1 MTYRNRYIL
10 TLILIL
16 AALLA
21 SGNAMAQSSEEPEE
35 DPEEETQTG
44 VVVRGNV
51 YGGGNLGDVGIYSYD
66 SSTRSYNY
74 PQNTGICTVHIYSGT
89 IGAEGKS
96 TVGHASGHVFG
107 AGKGLE
113 DTFECDKAMV
123 DKASVTID
131 NGTVYGNVY
140 GGGQVGRVENDTEV
154 TIGVGDGV
162 GEGTETQPTS
172 TPEIKGNVFG
182 AGAGVETHGYSALV
196 RNNSEVTVQG
206 NATVGHTVYG
216 GGEIAAVGKYAL
228 NSFDMP
234 ETLKGGGKCEVTVK
248 GYAVI
253 GSSDEGHVFGAGMGI
268 NPFDAVHDYINYTDA
283 TVSTGKPKRMTR
295 YNSTDYPDDAKISA
309 TTGKATGKTSKNTIW
324 EYCENSN
331 VFIWEYYTTQ
341 KEYFDFLQT
350 LALATDTKVS
360 IEGNAT
366 VNGSVYGGSE
376 SGFVQRETDVKIQGS
391 SKILTITGTDGN
403 PTEGHVFGGGKGL
416 SGFDK
421 AGRVRGNATTTI
433 SGSSTVNGNV
443 YGGGAL
449 GYVGKFEE
457 DEDDYG
463 KIYNWPEIETQT
475 TGQTQTTGLCT
486 VDISGTSTVAGNVFG
501 GGKGEAET
509 FECLP
514 AMTRTTSVTI
524 SAGTV
529 GGNVYGG
536 GEVGRVDQH
545 TVVTIGDGANE
556 GAGVANAATP
566 APEITGSVFG
576 AGAGVET
583 HGYSALVR
591 GNATVTIQ
599 GNAQV
604 GKSVYGGGQIAS
616 VGRYAL
622 DKFQMPSL
630 LVAGGIC
637 TVTVK
642 GYTKIGTD
650 NGGNVF
656 GACKGV
662 DPNDDEHDYIDFTNS
677 NTSNKDNKPKRMMRY
692 SAGFVSGKTEHVDWD
707 YYDDP
712 TFIWDYLT
720 TTEKY
725 STYLETLALATEPRV
740 TINGNADV
748 NGDVYGG
755 GERGLTKGSVTVTI
769 NGGTIAND
777 VYGGGALANTNIS
790 NWKKFGGD
798 TPDNDSDDYWSWEDA
813 DKKTAKYTT
822 TVNLHGGVIGH
833 NVYGGGLGQ
842 KYKAATST
850 QAEKLAIAALVY
862 GDVLVKL
869 NETTATDNCV
879 VKNVIHGAN
888 NINGSP
894 LGKVT
899 VHIYKTQGWTDDK
912 GTPNDNS
919 DDVSHVVD
927 KSDKDAVRTNSI
939 YELKAVYGGGNEAA
953 YDTKSYYPD
962 DDFEN
967 PANTDHKAHVII
979 DGCDLTSIETV
990 YGGGNAASA
999 PATHVEVNSC
1009 YEIGTVFGGGNGKD
1023 NLSDGTA
1030 NPGAHVG
1037 YLPYSYA
1044 ADATETEINAAKA
1057 AAAYGTGKALAE
1069 LKGGT
1074 IHHAFGGSNT
1084 KGNVRVSALVDLNE
1098 PENNPCPLHID
1109 EVYGAGNEAYQD
1121 GTSNINLG
1129 CISYL
1134 KEIYGGSKNADIN
1147 NDVELTIQSG
1157 NFDRVFGGNNLGG
1170 KITGTITVNI
1180 EETGCHPIIIGQLYG
1195 GGNQAAYNVNLI
1207 PTAGHVTDP
1216 TNINYYKNYPKVNVK
1231 SFTSIGEIYGGGY
1244 GSSAIVTGN
1253 PYVTINECVG
1263 DNATIEMKTSPDP
1276 TDESQNTGVERTIN
1290 KDKNDEVKINMPSHK
1305 SGTIGAIGNVFGGG
1319 NAAGVNGS
1327 TNVIIGNKKYVEI
1340 ASVVPGKTDVRNY
1353 YIITAGAGTTASPY
1367 VYTSQRPPV
1376 DEDETYYSRV
1386 VEEGVEKFTPVDD
1399 DDITVETDVSDYY
1412 TRSGEEGSYVY
1423 TSLRPLAES
1432 NTTYYRLVLG
1442 VDIRGN
1448 VYGGGNAAEVT
1459 GDTNVTIGKEA
1470 Q

>member
-1 MTYRNRYIL
+1 MTYKNRYIQI
-10 TLILIL
+10 LILIL

-35 DPEEETQTG
+35 DPEEATQTG

-51 YGGGNLGDVGIYSYD
+51 YGGGNLGDVGISEYESN
-66 SSTRSYNY
+66 TRSYNF

-123 DKASVTID
+123 CKASVTID

-140 GGGQVGRVENDTEV
+140 GGGQVGRVETDTEV
-154 TIGVGDGV
+154 KIGDGDGV

-206 NATVGHTVYG
+206 NATVGHSVYG

-253 GSSDEGHVFGAGMGI
+253 GTSDEGHVFGAGMGI
-268 NPFDAVHDYINYTDA
+268 NPFDAVHNYINYTDA

-324 EYCENSN
+324 EYCVNSN

-366 VNGSVYGGSE
+366 VHGSVYGGSE

-403 PTEGHVFGGGKGL
+403 PAEGHVFGGGKGL
-416 SGFDK
+416 SGFGM
-421 AGRVRGNATTTI
+421 AGRVRGNTTTAI
-433 SGSSTVNGNV
+433 SGSSTINGSV

-449 GYVGKFEE
+449 GYVGKFAEKS
-457 DEDDYG
+457 DVYG
-463 KIYNWPEIETQT
+463 TIYEWPEIETQT
-475 TGQTQTTGLCT
+475 SGQTQTTGLCT
-486 VDISGTSTVAGNVFG
+486 VTMSGTSSVAGNVFG

-545 TVVTIGDGANE
+545 TVVTIGDEANE

-630 LVAGGIC
+630 LVAGGTC

-642 GYTKIGTD
+642 GYTKIGTA
-650 NGGNVF
+650 NGGNIF

-725 STYLETLALATEPRV
+725 STYLETLALATAPIV

-777 VYGGGALANTNIS
+777 VYGGGALANTNIA
-790 NWKKFGGD
+790 NWKKYGGD
-798 TPDNDSDDYWSWEDA
+798 TPDDDSDDYWSWEDTEN
-813 DKKTAKYTT
+813 KTAKYTT
-822 TVNLHGGVIGH
+822 TVNLHGGTIGH

-850 QAEKLAIAALVY
+850 QAEKPAIAALVY

-869 NETTATDNCV
+869 NETTADDNCV

-912 GTPNDNS
+912 GTPDDDT
-919 DDVSHVVD
+919 DDVSHDVTTQ
-927 KSDKDAVRTNSI
+927 KSTNAARTDAT

-953 YDTKSYYPD
+953 YDTKSYYSG
-962 DDFEN
+962 DFHS

-1009 YEIGTVFGGGNGKD
+1009 YEIGTVFGGGNGKE

-1044 ADATETEINAAKA
+1044 ADASETEINAAKA

-1084 KGNVRVSALVDLNE
+1084 KGNVRESALVDLNE
-1098 PENNPCPLHID
+1098 PENNDCPLHID
-1109 EVYGAGNEAYQD
+1109 EVYGAGNKAEQD

-1134 KEIYGGSKNADIN
+1134 KELYGGSKEANIN
-1147 NDVELTIQSG
+1147 NNIDLTIQSG
-1157 NFDRVFGGNNLGG
+1157 TFDRVFGGNNLGG
-1170 KITGTITVNI
+1170 LISGTITVNI

-1195 GGNQAAYNVNLI
+1195 GGNKAAYTAPSGQNG
-1207 PTAGHVTDP
+1207 PTL
-1216 TNINYYKNYPKVNVK
+1216 NVK

-1244 GSSAIVTGN
+1244 GSGAKITGDT
-1253 PYVTINECVG
+1253 YVYINECVG
-1263 DNATIEMKTSPDP
+1263 NNATIEMKESPAD
-1276 TDESQNTGVERTIN
+1276 DESLNTGETRTIN
-1290 KDKNDEVKINMPSHK
+1290 RGEDDQVDIEMPLHK
-1305 SGTIGAIGNVFGGG
+1305 SGDIGAIGTVFGGG
-1319 NAAGVNGS
+1319 NAAPIEGN
-1327 TNVIIGNKKYVEI
+1327 TNVIIGNKEYVEI
-1340 ASVVPGKTDVRNY
+1340 TTNIVVGTTDVRDY
-1353 YIITAGAGTTASPY
+1353 YTRSGAEGSY
-1367 VYTSQRPPV
+1367 VYTSQRPLAKS
-1376 DEDETYYSRV
+1376 ETTYYKRV
-1386 VEEGVEKFTPVDD
+1386 VEGDTETYVRVDD
-1399 DDITVETDVSDYY
+1399 IIVGETDVSDYY
-1412 TRSGEEGSYVY
+1412 TRSGAEGSYVY
-1423 TSLRPLAES
+1423 TSQRRLAAS

-1448 VYGGGNAAEVT
+1448 VYGGGNAANVS
-1459 GDTNVTIGKEA
+1459 GDTNVIIGKETTTP
-1470 Q
+1470 